1 MNNVIKGQLISEK
14 DIGSTIFR
22 LYENRVYHV
31 IIKKGEKV
39 TMDVVKEGYIF
50 LDEHGGG
57 QFYNIYEFHSFADA
71 DPEVRDWAA
80 SPSNNSY
87 THVDAIVFNSF
98 SQKILADFY
107 VRFNKP
113 VKPTKI
119 FKTVDQAYS
128 WISEL
133 MKKN

>member
-1 MNNVIKGQLISEK
+1 MVSVIDSRLISEK
-14 DIGSTIFR
+14 DIGTTIFR

-39 TMDVVKEGYIF
+39 TMDVVKEGYAF
-50 LDEHGGG
+50 LDENGGG
-57 QFYNIYEFHSFADA
+57 LFYNIYEFHSFADA

-80 SPSNNSY
+80 SPNNNSY
-87 THVDAIVFNSF
+87 THLDAIVFNSF

-107 VRFNKP
+107 IRFNKP

-119 FKTVDQAYS
+119 FKTVEQAYS
-128 WISEL
+128 WINEL
-133 MKKN
+133 MKDN